1 VGWLRPLPLYP
12 FLAQLSSVLLG
23 FSESLMHGPFSCPFR
38 RNLPSVPVRP
48 IPTPIFTNVLST
60 PHNQDMGSFKLP
72 ILPLAERNCS
82 AIRDGI
88 VIAEFSC
95 MGWICQHCGA
105 PFVDS
110 AYRVKSEES
119 GVVLLDIIVCQH
131 CYVEARDL
139 GLHTEKIV
147 VRNSSRARNH
157 SSSRKKPALR

>member
-1 VGWLRPLPLYP
+1 
-12 FLAQLSSVLLG
+12 
-23 FSESLMHGPFSCPFR
+23 MHGPFSCPFV
-38 RNLPSVPVRP
+38 RNLPSVPVRL
-48 IPTPIFTNVLST
+48 IPTPIFTNVFDHRT
-60 PHNQDMGSFKLP
+60 TETWV
-72 ILPLAERNCS
+72 PLTSNTSPCGKELLAN
-82 AIRDGI
+82 RDGI

-119 GVVLLDIIVCQH
+119 GVILLDIIVCQH

-139 GLHTEKIV
+139 GLHTEKIG
-147 VRNSSRARNH
+147 VRHSSRARNH